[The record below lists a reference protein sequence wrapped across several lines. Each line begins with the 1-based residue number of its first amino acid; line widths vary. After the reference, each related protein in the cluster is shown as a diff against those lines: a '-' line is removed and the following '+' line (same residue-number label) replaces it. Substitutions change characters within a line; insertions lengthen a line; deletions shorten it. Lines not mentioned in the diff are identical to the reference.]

1 MAHDIRKLLIQ
12 RLNQKGLDNNLIPG
26 YLRILANSICMS
38 QNQNLT
44 LINRQMRRIGW
55 DGFDLDYHTFE
66 LAIDCLE
73 AAGFV
78 DQKYK
83 PAQWYEEIVFN

>member
-1 MAHDIRKLLIQ
+1 VGQIWTPIPAKGGSLLHAV
-12 RLNQKGLDNNLIPG
+12 LHPG
-26 YLRILANSICMS
+26 YLRILANSICMN

-55 DGFDLDYHTFE
+55 DDFDLDYHTFE

-83 PAQWYEEIVFN
+83 PSQWYEEIVFN